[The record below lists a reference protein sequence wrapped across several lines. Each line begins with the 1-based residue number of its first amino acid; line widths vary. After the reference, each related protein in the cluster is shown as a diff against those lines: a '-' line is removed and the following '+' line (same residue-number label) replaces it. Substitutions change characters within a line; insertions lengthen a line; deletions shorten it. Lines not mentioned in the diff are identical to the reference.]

1 MSKGIKTYNN
11 LSKTELLGKLTEEF
25 CIVKE
30 EEEQSHVKYNAAT
43 GTLHVMDTNPIPDK
57 LEKEED

>member
-1 MSKGIKTYNN
+1 MSKGIKTYKN

-30 EEEQSHVKYNAAT
+30 EEEQLHVKYNAAT
-43 GTLHVMDTNPIPDK
+43 GTLHVMDATSIPDNP
-57 LEKEED
+57 EKEED